1 MYYNRLLIPHTR
13 IFWTTTAM
21 IPRIASLIYGLLCTT
36 CVFAQ
41 THTATPVTDITVQPG
56 FKVELLRSA
65 QDGESSW
72 ISMAFDNKGNIILG
86 LDDVGVGHLDMIAD
100 GDEIPFKR
108 INNSLK
114 HCRGVLYA
122 HDSIYVSA
130 TNSQGFYR
138 LQDTTGDGTFD
149 KEELLLPL
157 EYKSRF
163 GHGMNQ
169 ITLGPDNQIY
179 LSCGNDVVMPAEVA
193 KTSTYNNA
201 KKDWLLPN
209 PHDTGQDNR
218 VGYILR
224 MAPNGKSFHVIAG
237 GLRNQVDI
245 AFNAD
250 DEMFTFDA
258 DMEWDVGQPWY
269 RPTRINHIVPGGE
282 YGWRWGTGKWP
293 TYYADSLPS
302 TLDLGLGSP
311 TGLTSGHTLDW
322 PKRFQQG
329 MYAADWQNGRILL
342 VDLIPVGASYRGE
355 YELFLEGAPL
365 NICDMEVGADGNLY
379 FITGGRGSQSGLY
392 RVTVDP
398 SIEPTSTG
406 PEIHRTSVLIG
417 KRERN
422 TRQIYDSYQEK
433 VDNTSDLEA
442 WPVLG
447 SDDRWLRFSA
457 MKALEQQ
464 PLRVWQDKVLDD
476 DNPLTCGTGL
486 IALCRSG
493 IPEHQPH
500 VFNALQRFDLTK
512 LPLEQQLIMLRAYQL
527 CFLRLGK
534 PSEKQTKLAIEALSP
549 LFPSKHESV
558 NHMAGELLVYLKMP
572 GIIESSIPL
581 LNEDS
586 TQYQQLRMARMLMHL
601 KEGWAENTKTAFLNW
616 LLRSRLM
623 IGGHQLRERLT
634 DIRTDFYKILTDG
647 DKSTHA
653 KLIEKI
659 DQPIDSGDLST
670 NRPLVQQW
678 KMEDLTKDLSAFS
691 HNRPDEDGVRA
702 LTAASCLK
710 CHKVGTRGGQIG
722 PDLTNVAKRFNASQ
736 ILESIIQPSKVVDPK
751 YSYSVYVLIDG
762 TSVSGRPVGVSSKTL
777 KLEVNPFTQETIE
790 VNRNDIDESYPGKTS
805 PMPSGLLDTLNKE
818 EIKDLISYLIRA
830 AKNN

>member
-1 MYYNRLLIPHTR
+1 MIHRIMLLIC
-13 IFWTTTAM
+13 
-21 IPRIASLIYGLLCTT
+21 SLLCTT
-36 CVFAQ
+36 SAIAQ
-41 THTATPVTDITVQPG
+41 PHTATPVSDITAQPG

-72 ISMAFDNKGNIILG
+72 ISMSFDTKGNIILG
-86 LDDVGVGHLDMIAD
+86 LDDVGVGHLDMTEE
-100 GDEIPFKR
+100 GDEIPFKKL
-108 INNSLK
+108 NNSLR

-138 LQDTTGDGTFD
+138 LQDTTGDGAFD

-169 ITLGPDNQIY
+169 ITLGPDKQIY
-179 LSCGNDVVMPAEVA
+179 LICGNDVVMPGEIT
-193 KTSTYNNA
+193 KTSTYKNA
-201 KKDWLLPN
+201 RKDWLLPN
-209 PHDTGQDNR
+209 PHDAGQDDR

-224 MAPNGKSFHVIAG
+224 MDPDGKLFHVIAG
-237 GLRNQVDI
+237 GLRNQVDL
-245 AFNAD
+245 AFNAE

-311 TGLTSGHTLDW
+311 TGMVSGHTLDW

-342 VDLIPVGASYRGE
+342 VDLIPVGATYRGE

-365 NICDMEVGADGNLY
+365 NICDMDVGADGNLY

-398 SIEPTSTG
+398 STEPTSTG
-406 PEIHRTSVLIG
+406 PKFNRKLVATGEQ
-417 KRERN
+417 ERN
-422 TRQIYDSYQEK
+422 QRKIYDSFQER
-433 VDNTSDLEA
+433 VGNTSDREV
-442 WPVLG
+442 WPALG

-457 MKALEQQ
+457 MKVLERQ
-464 PLRVWQDKVLDD
+464 PVQSWSEKVLDD
-476 DNPLTCGTGL
+476 DNPLRCGTGL

-493 IPEHQPH
+493 VAQHQPQ
-500 VFNALQRFDLTK
+500 VFDALQRFDLPK
-512 LPLEQQLIMLRAYQL
+512 LNLEQQLIMLRAYQL

-534 PSEKQTKLAIEALSP
+534 PTEKQTQLAIEAISP
-549 LFPSKHESV
+549 LFPGNNESV

-581 LNEDS
+581 LAEDS

-601 KEGWAENTKTAFLNW
+601 REGWTEDTKTAFLNW
-616 LLRSRLM
+616 LLQSRRM
-623 IGGHQLRERLT
+623 TGGRQLNERLT
-634 DIRTDFYKILTDG
+634 DIRTDFYELLTEG

-653 KLIEKI
+653 RLIEKI
-659 DQPIDSGDLST
+659 EQPIESGELTTS
-670 NRPLVQQW
+670 RPLVQQW
-678 KMEDLTKDLSAFS
+678 KMEDLTKDISAVS
-691 HNRPDEDGVRA
+691 SNRPDEDGLRA
-702 LTAASCLK
+702 LTAANCLK
-710 CHKVGTRGGQIG
+710 CHKVGNRGGQIG

-736 ILESIIQPSKVVDPK
+736 ILESIIEPSKEVDPK
-751 YSYSVYVLIDG
+751 YSYSVYLLIDG
-762 TSVSGRPVGVSSKTL
+762 TSVSGRPVGVTSKTL
-777 KLEVNPFTQETIE
+777 KLEINPFTQESIE
-790 VNRNDIDESYPGKTS
+790 INRDEIDESFPGKTS

-818 EIKDLISYLIRA
+818 EIKDLLAYLIRA
-830 AKNN
+830 AAQ

>member
-1 MYYNRLLIPHTR
+1 MIHRIMLLIC
-13 IFWTTTAM
+13 
-21 IPRIASLIYGLLCTT
+21 SLLCTT
-36 CVFAQ
+36 SAIAQ
-41 THTATPVTDITVQPG
+41 PHTATPVSDITAQPG

-72 ISMAFDNKGNIILG
+72 ISMSFDTKGNIILG
-86 LDDVGVGHLDMIAD
+86 LDDVGVGHLDMTEE
-100 GDEIPFKR
+100 GDEIPFKKL
-108 INNSLK
+108 NNSLR

-138 LQDTTGDGTFD
+138 LQDTTGDGAFD

-169 ITLGPDNQIY
+169 ITLGPDKQIY
-179 LSCGNDVVMPAEVA
+179 LICGNDVVMPGEIT
-193 KTSTYNNA
+193 KTSTYKNA
-201 KKDWLLPN
+201 RKDWLLPN
-209 PHDTGQDNR
+209 PHDAGQDDR

-224 MAPNGKSFHVIAG
+224 MDPDGKLFHVIAG
-237 GLRNQVDI
+237 GLRNQVDL
-245 AFNAD
+245 AFNAE

-311 TGLTSGHTLDW
+311 TGMVSGHTLDW

-342 VDLIPVGASYRGE
+342 VDLIPGGATYRGE

-365 NICDMEVGADGNLY
+365 NICDMDVGADGNLY

-398 SIEPTSTG
+398 STEPTSTG
-406 PEIHRTSVLIG
+406 PKFNRKLVATGEQ
-417 KRERN
+417 ERN
-422 TRQIYDSYQEK
+422 QRKIYDSFQER
-433 VDNTSDLEA
+433 VGNTSDREV
-442 WPVLG
+442 WPALG

-457 MKALEQQ
+457 MKVLERQ
-464 PLRVWQDKVLDD
+464 PVQSWSEKVLDD
-476 DNPLTCGTGL
+476 DNPLRCGTGL

-493 IPEHQPH
+493 VAQHQPQ
-500 VFNALQRFDLTK
+500 VFDALQRFDLPK
-512 LPLEQQLIMLRAYQL
+512 LNLEQQLIMLRAYQL

-534 PSEKQTKLAIEALSP
+534 PTEKQTQLAIEAISP
-549 LFPSKHESV
+549 LFPGNNESV

-581 LNEDS
+581 LAEDS

-601 KEGWAENTKTAFLNW
+601 REGWTLDTKTAFLNW
-616 LLRSRLM
+616 LLQSRRM
-623 IGGHQLRERLT
+623 TGGRQLNERLT
-634 DIRTDFYKILTDG
+634 DIRTDFYELLTEG

-653 KLIEKI
+653 RLIEKI
-659 DQPIDSGDLST
+659 EQPIESGELTTS
-670 NRPLVQQW
+670 RPLVQQW
-678 KMEDLTKDLSAFS
+678 KMEDLTKDISAVS
-691 HNRPDEDGVRA
+691 SNRPDEDGLRA
-702 LTAASCLK
+702 LTAANCLK
-710 CHKVGTRGGQIG
+710 CHKVGNRGGQIG

-736 ILESIIQPSKVVDPK
+736 ILESIIEPSKEVDPK
-751 YSYSVYVLIDG
+751 YSYSVYLLIDG
-762 TSVSGRPVGVSSKTL
+762 TSVSGRPVGVTSKTL
-777 KLEVNPFTQETIE
+777 KLEINPFTQESIE
-790 VNRNDIDESYPGKTS
+790 INRDEIDESFPGKTS

-818 EIKDLISYLIRA
+818 EIKDLLAYLIRA
-830 AKNN
+830 AAQ

>member
-1 MYYNRLLIPHTR
+1 MIHRIMLLIC
-13 IFWTTTAM
+13 
-21 IPRIASLIYGLLCTT
+21 SLLCTT
-36 CVFAQ
+36 SAIAQ
-41 THTATPVTDITVQPG
+41 PHTATPVSDITAQPG

-72 ISMAFDNKGNIILG
+72 ISMSFDTKGNIILG
-86 LDDVGVGHLDMIAD
+86 LDDVGVGHLDMTEE
-100 GDEIPFKR
+100 GDEIPFKKL
-108 INNSLK
+108 NNSLR

-138 LQDTTGDGTFD
+138 LQDTTGDGAFD

-169 ITLGPDNQIY
+169 ITLGPDKQIY
-179 LSCGNDVVMPAEVA
+179 LICGNDVVMPGEIT
-193 KTSTYNNA
+193 KTSTYKNA
-201 KKDWLLPN
+201 RKDWLLPN
-209 PHDTGQDNR
+209 PHDAGQDDR

-224 MAPNGKSFHVIAG
+224 MDPDGKLFHVIAG
-237 GLRNQVDI
+237 GLRNQVDL
-245 AFNAD
+245 AFNAE

-311 TGLTSGHTLDW
+311 TGMVSGHTLDW

-342 VDLIPVGASYRGE
+342 VDLIPVGATYRGE

-365 NICDMEVGADGNLY
+365 NICDMDVGADGNLY

-398 SIEPTSTG
+398 STEPTSTG
-406 PEIHRTSVLIG
+406 PKFNRKLVATGEQ
-417 KRERN
+417 ERN
-422 TRQIYDSYQEK
+422 QRKIYDSFQER
-433 VDNTSDLEA
+433 VGNTSDREV
-442 WPVLG
+442 WPALG

-457 MKALEQQ
+457 MKVLERQ
-464 PLRVWQDKVLDD
+464 PVQSWSEKVLDD
-476 DNPLTCGTGL
+476 DNPLRCGTGL

-493 IPEHQPH
+493 VAQHQPQ
-500 VFNALQRFDLTK
+500 VFDALQRFDLPK
-512 LPLEQQLIMLRAYQL
+512 LNLEQQLIMLRAYQL

-534 PSEKQTKLAIEALSP
+534 PTEKQTQLAIEAISP
-549 LFPSKHESV
+549 LFPGNNESV

-581 LNEDS
+581 LAEDS

-601 KEGWAENTKTAFLNW
+601 REGWTEDTKTAFLNW
-616 LLRSRLM
+616 LLQSRRM
-623 IGGHQLRERLT
+623 TGGRQLNERLT
-634 DIRTDFYKILTDG
+634 DIRTDFYELLTEG

-653 KLIEKI
+653 SLIEKI
-659 DQPIDSGDLST
+659 EQPIESGELTTS
-670 NRPLVQQW
+670 RPLVQQW
-678 KMEDLTKDLSAFS
+678 KLKDLTKDISAVS
-691 HNRPDEDGVRA
+691 SNRPDEDGLRA
-702 LTAASCLK
+702 LTAANCLK
-710 CHKVGTRGGQIG
+710 CHKVGNRGGQIG

-736 ILESIIQPSKVVDPK
+736 ILESIIEPSKEVDPK
-751 YSYSVYVLIDG
+751 YSYSVYLLIDG
-762 TSVSGRPVGVSSKTL
+762 TSVSGRPVGVTSKTL
-777 KLEVNPFTQETIE
+777 KLEINPFTQESIE
-790 VNRNDIDESYPGKTS
+790 INRDEIDESFPGKTS

-818 EIKDLISYLIRA
+818 EIKDLLAYLIRA
-830 AKNN
+830 AAQ

>member
-1 MYYNRLLIPHTR
+1 MIHRIMLLIC
-13 IFWTTTAM
+13 
-21 IPRIASLIYGLLCTT
+21 SLLCTT
-36 CVFAQ
+36 SAIAQ
-41 THTATPVTDITVQPG
+41 PHTATPVSDITAQPG

-72 ISMAFDNKGNIILG
+72 ISMSFDTKGNIILG
-86 LDDVGVGHLDMIAD
+86 LDDVGVGHLDMTEE
-100 GDEIPFKR
+100 GDEIPFTR
-108 INNSLK
+108 LNNSLK

-138 LQDTTGDGTFD
+138 LQDTTGDGAFD

-169 ITLGPDNQIY
+169 ITLGPDKQIY
-179 LSCGNDVVMPAEVA
+179 LICGNDVVMPGEIT
-193 KTSTYNNA
+193 KTSTYKNA
-201 KKDWLLPN
+201 RKDWLLPN
-209 PHDTGQDNR
+209 PHDAGQDDR

-224 MAPNGKSFHVIAG
+224 MDPDGKLFHVIAG
-237 GLRNQVDI
+237 GLRNQVDL
-245 AFNAD
+245 AFNAE

-311 TGLTSGHTLDW
+311 TGMVSGHTLDW

-342 VDLIPVGASYRGE
+342 VDLIPVGATYRGE

-365 NICDMEVGADGNLY
+365 NICDMDVGADGNLY

-398 SIEPTSTG
+398 STEPTSTG
-406 PEIHRTSVLIG
+406 PKFNRKLVATGEQ
-417 KRERN
+417 ERN
-422 TRQIYDSYQEK
+422 QRKIYDSFQER
-433 VDNTSDLEA
+433 VGNTSDREV
-442 WPVLG
+442 WPALG

-457 MKALEQQ
+457 MKVLERQ
-464 PLRVWQDKVLDD
+464 PVQSWSEKVLDD
-476 DNPLTCGTGL
+476 DNPLRCGTGL

-493 IPEHQPH
+493 VAQHQPQ
-500 VFNALQRFDLTK
+500 VFDALQRFDLPK
-512 LPLEQQLIMLRAYQL
+512 LNLEQQLIMLRAYQL

-534 PSEKQTKLAIEALSP
+534 PTEKQTQLAIEAISP
-549 LFPSKHESV
+549 LFPGNNESV

-581 LNEDS
+581 LAEDS

-601 KEGWAENTKTAFLNW
+601 REGWTEDTKTAFLNW
-616 LLRSRLM
+616 LLQSRRM
-623 IGGHQLRERLT
+623 TGGRQLNERLT
-634 DIRTDFYKILTDG
+634 DIRTDFYELLTEG

-653 KLIEKI
+653 RLIEKI
-659 DQPIDSGDLST
+659 EQPIESGELTTS
-670 NRPLVQQW
+670 RPLVQQW
-678 KMEDLTKDLSAFS
+678 KMEDLTKDISAVS
-691 HNRPDEDGVRA
+691 SNRPDEDGLRA
-702 LTAASCLK
+702 LTAANCLK
-710 CHKVGTRGGQIG
+710 CHKVGNRGGQIG

-736 ILESIIQPSKVVDPK
+736 ILESIIEPSKEVDPK
-751 YSYSVYVLIDG
+751 YSYSVYLLIDG
-762 TSVSGRPVGVSSKTL
+762 TSVSGRPVGVTSKTL
-777 KLEVNPFTQETIE
+777 KLEINPFTQESIE
-790 VNRNDIDESYPGKTS
+790 INRDEIDESFPGKTS

-818 EIKDLISYLIRA
+818 EIKDLLAYLIRA
-830 AKNN
+830 AAQ

>member
-1 MYYNRLLIPHTR
+1 MIHRIMLL
-13 IFWTTTAM
+13 
-21 IPRIASLIYGLLCTT
+21 SCSLLCTT
-36 CVFAQ
+36 SAIAQ
-41 THTATPVTDITVQPG
+41 PHTATPVSDITAQPG

-72 ISMAFDNKGNIILG
+72 ISMSFDTKGNIILG
-86 LDDVGVGHLDMIAD
+86 LDDVGVGHLDMTEE
-100 GDEIPFKR
+100 GDEIPFKKL
-108 INNSLK
+108 NNSLR

-138 LQDTTGDGTFD
+138 LQDTTGDGAFD

-169 ITLGPDNQIY
+169 ITLGPDKQIY
-179 LSCGNDVVMPAEVA
+179 LICGNDVVMPGEIT
-193 KTSTYNNA
+193 KTSTYKNA
-201 KKDWLLPN
+201 RKDWLLPN
-209 PHDTGQDNR
+209 PHDAGQDDR

-224 MAPNGKSFHVIAG
+224 MDPDGKLFHVIAG
-237 GLRNQVDI
+237 GLRNQVDL
-245 AFNAD
+245 AFNAE

-311 TGLTSGHTLDW
+311 TGMVSGHTLDW

-342 VDLIPVGASYRGE
+342 VDLIPVGATYRGE

-365 NICDMEVGADGNLY
+365 NICDMDVGTDGNLY

-398 SIEPTSTG
+398 STEPTSTG
-406 PEIHRTSVLIG
+406 PKFNRKLVATGEQ
-417 KRERN
+417 ERN
-422 TRQIYDSYQEK
+422 QRKIYDSFQER
-433 VDNTSDLEA
+433 VGNTSDREV
-442 WPVLG
+442 WPALG

-457 MKALEQQ
+457 MKVLERQ
-464 PLRVWQDKVLDD
+464 PVQSWSEKVLDD
-476 DNPLTCGTGL
+476 DNPLRCGTGL

-493 IPEHQPH
+493 VAQHQPQ
-500 VFNALQRFDLTK
+500 VFDALQRFDLPK
-512 LPLEQQLIMLRAYQL
+512 LNLEQQLIMLRAYQL

-534 PSEKQTKLAIEALSP
+534 PTEKQTQLAIEAISP
-549 LFPSKHESV
+549 LFPGNNESV

-581 LNEDS
+581 LAEDS

-601 KEGWAENTKTAFLNW
+601 REGWTEDTKTAFLNW
-616 LLRSRLM
+616 LLQSRRM
-623 IGGHQLRERLT
+623 TGGRQLNERLT
-634 DIRTDFYKILTDG
+634 DIRTDFYELLTEG

-653 KLIEKI
+653 RLIEKI
-659 DQPIDSGDLST
+659 EQPIESGELTTS
-670 NRPLVQQW
+670 RPLVQQW
-678 KMEDLTKDLSAFS
+678 KMEDLTKDISAVS
-691 HNRPDEDGVRA
+691 SNRPDEDGLRA
-702 LTAASCLK
+702 LTAANCLK
-710 CHKVGTRGGQIG
+710 CHKVGNRGGQIG

-736 ILESIIQPSKVVDPK
+736 ILESIIEPSKEVDPK
-751 YSYSVYVLIDG
+751 YSYSVYLLIDG
-762 TSVSGRPVGVSSKTL
+762 TSVSGRPVGVTSKTL
-777 KLEVNPFTQETIE
+777 KLEINPFTQESIE
-790 VNRNDIDESYPGKTS
+790 INRDEIDESFPGKTS

-818 EIKDLISYLIRA
+818 EIKDLLAYLIRA
-830 AKNN
+830 AAQ

>member
-1 MYYNRLLIPHTR
+1 MIHRIMLLI
-13 IFWTTTAM
+13 F
-21 IPRIASLIYGLLCTT
+21 SLLCTT
-36 CVFAQ
+36 SAIAQ
-41 THTATPVTDITVQPG
+41 PHTATPVSDITAQPG

-72 ISMAFDNKGNIILG
+72 ISMSFDTKGNIILG
-86 LDDVGVGHLDMIAD
+86 LDDVGVGHLDMTEE
-100 GDEIPFKR
+100 GDEIPFKKL
-108 INNSLK
+108 NNSLR

-138 LQDTTGDGTFD
+138 LQDTTGDGAFD

-169 ITLGPDNQIY
+169 ITLGPDKQIY
-179 LSCGNDVVMPAEVA
+179 LICGNDVVMPGEIT
-193 KTSTYNNA
+193 KTSTYKNA
-201 KKDWLLPN
+201 RKDWLLPN
-209 PHDTGQDNR
+209 PHDAGQDDR

-224 MAPNGKSFHVIAG
+224 MDPDGKLFHVIAG
-237 GLRNQVDI
+237 GLRNQVDL
-245 AFNAD
+245 AFNAE

-293 TYYADSLPS
+293 TYYPDSLPS

-311 TGLTSGHTLDW
+311 TGMVSGHTLDW

-342 VDLIPVGASYRGE
+342 VDLIPVGATYRGE

-365 NICDMEVGADGNLY
+365 NICDMDVGADGNLY

-398 SIEPTSTG
+398 STEPTSTG
-406 PEIHRTSVLIG
+406 PKFNRKLVATGEQ
-417 KRERN
+417 ERN
-422 TRQIYDSYQEK
+422 QRKIYDSFQER
-433 VDNTSDLEA
+433 VGNTSDREV
-442 WPVLG
+442 WPALG

-457 MKALEQQ
+457 MKVLERQ
-464 PLRVWQDKVLDD
+464 PVQSWSEKVLDD
-476 DNPLTCGTGL
+476 DNPLRCGTGL

-493 IPEHQPH
+493 VAQHQPQ
-500 VFNALQRFDLTK
+500 VFDALQRFDLPK
-512 LPLEQQLIMLRAYQL
+512 LNLEQQLIMLRAYQL

-534 PSEKQTKLAIEALSP
+534 PTEKQTQLAIEAISP
-549 LFPSKHESV
+549 LFPGNNESV

-581 LNEDS
+581 LAEDS

-601 KEGWAENTKTAFLNW
+601 REGWTEDTKTAFLNW
-616 LLRSRLM
+616 LLQSRRM
-623 IGGHQLRERLT
+623 TGGRQLNERLT
-634 DIRTDFYKILTDG
+634 DIRTDFYELLTEG

-653 KLIEKI
+653 SLIEKI
-659 DQPIDSGDLST
+659 EQPIESGELTTS
-670 NRPLVQQW
+670 RPLVQQW
-678 KMEDLTKDLSAFS
+678 KLKDLTKDISAVS
-691 HNRPDEDGVRA
+691 SNRPDEDGLRA
-702 LTAASCLK
+702 LTAANCLK
-710 CHKVGTRGGQIG
+710 CHKVGNRGGQIG

-736 ILESIIQPSKVVDPK
+736 ILESIIEPSKEVDPK
-751 YSYSVYVLIDG
+751 YSYSVYLLIDG
-762 TSVSGRPVGVSSKTL
+762 TSVSGRPVGVTSKTL
-777 KLEVNPFTQETIE
+777 KLEINPFTQESIE
-790 VNRNDIDESYPGKTS
+790 INRDEIDESFPGKTS

-818 EIKDLISYLIRA
+818 EIKDLLAYLIRA
-830 AKNN
+830 AAQ

>member
-1 MYYNRLLIPHTR
+1 MIHRIMLLI
-13 IFWTTTAM
+13 F
-21 IPRIASLIYGLLCTT
+21 SLLCTT
-36 CVFAQ
+36 SAIAQ
-41 THTATPVTDITVQPG
+41 PHTATPVSDITAQPG

-72 ISMAFDNKGNIILG
+72 ISMSFDTKGNIILG
-86 LDDVGVGHLDMIAD
+86 LDDVGVGHLDMTEE
-100 GDEIPFKR
+100 GDEIPFKKL
-108 INNSLK
+108 NNSLR

-138 LQDTTGDGTFD
+138 LQDTTGDGAFD

-169 ITLGPDNQIY
+169 ITLGPDKQIY
-179 LSCGNDVVMPAEVA
+179 LICGNDVVMPGEIT
-193 KTSTYNNA
+193 KTSTYKNA
-201 KKDWLLPN
+201 RKDWLLPN
-209 PHDTGQDNR
+209 PHDAGQDDR

-224 MAPNGKSFHVIAG
+224 MDPDGKLFHVIAG
-237 GLRNQVDI
+237 GLRNQVDL
-245 AFNAD
+245 AFNAE

-293 TYYADSLPS
+293 TYYPDSLPS

-311 TGLTSGHTLDW
+311 TGMVSGHTLDW

-342 VDLIPVGASYRGE
+342 VDLIPVGATYRGE

-365 NICDMEVGADGNLY
+365 NICDMDVGADGNLY

-398 SIEPTSTG
+398 STEPTSTG
-406 PEIHRTSVLIG
+406 PKFNRKLVATGEQ
-417 KRERN
+417 ERN
-422 TRQIYDSYQEK
+422 QRKIYDSFQER
-433 VDNTSDLEA
+433 VGNTSDREV
-442 WPVLG
+442 WPALG

-457 MKALEQQ
+457 MKVLERQ
-464 PLRVWQDKVLDD
+464 PVQSWSEKVLDD
-476 DNPLTCGTGL
+476 DNPLRCGTGL

-493 IPEHQPH
+493 VAQHQPQ
-500 VFNALQRFDLTK
+500 VFDALQRFDLPK
-512 LPLEQQLIMLRAYQL
+512 LNLEQQLIMLRAYQL

-534 PSEKQTKLAIEALSP
+534 PTEKQTQLAIEAISP
-549 LFPSKHESV
+549 LFPGNNESV

-581 LNEDS
+581 LAEDS

-601 KEGWAENTKTAFLNW
+601 REGWTLDTKTAFLNW
-616 LLRSRLM
+616 LLQSRRM
-623 IGGHQLRERLT
+623 TGGRQLNERLT
-634 DIRTDFYKILTDG
+634 DIRTDFYELLTEG

-653 KLIEKI
+653 SLIEKI
-659 DQPIDSGDLST
+659 EQPIESGELTTS
-670 NRPLVQQW
+670 RPLVQQW
-678 KMEDLTKDLSAFS
+678 KLKDLTKDISAVS
-691 HNRPDEDGVRA
+691 SNRPDEDGLRA
-702 LTAASCLK
+702 LTAANCLK
-710 CHKVGTRGGQIG
+710 CHKVGNRGGQIG

-736 ILESIIQPSKVVDPK
+736 ILESIIEPSKEVDPK
-751 YSYSVYVLIDG
+751 YSYSVYLLIDG
-762 TSVSGRPVGVSSKTL
+762 TSVSGRPVGVTSKTL
-777 KLEVNPFTQETIE
+777 KLEINPFTQESIE
-790 VNRNDIDESYPGKTS
+790 INRDEIDESFPGKTS

-818 EIKDLISYLIRA
+818 EIKDLLAYLIRA
-830 AKNN
+830 AAQ

>member
-1 MYYNRLLIPHTR
+1 MIHRIMLLIC
-13 IFWTTTAM
+13 
-21 IPRIASLIYGLLCTT
+21 SLLCTT
-36 CVFAQ
+36 SAIAQ
-41 THTATPVTDITVQPG
+41 PHTATPVSDITAQPG

-72 ISMAFDNKGNIILG
+72 ISMSFDTKGNIILG
-86 LDDVGVGHLDMIAD
+86 LDDVGVGHLDMTEE
-100 GDEIPFKR
+100 GDEIPFKKL
-108 INNSLK
+108 NNSLR

-138 LQDTTGDGTFD
+138 LQDTTGDGAFD

-169 ITLGPDNQIY
+169 ITLGPDKQIY
-179 LSCGNDVVMPAEVA
+179 LICGNDVVMPGEIT
-193 KTSTYNNA
+193 KTSTYKNA
-201 KKDWLLPN
+201 RKDWLLPN
-209 PHDTGQDNR
+209 PHDAGQDDR

-224 MAPNGKSFHVIAG
+224 MDPDGKLFHVIAG
-237 GLRNQVDI
+237 GLRNQVDL
-245 AFNAD
+245 AFNAE

-311 TGLTSGHTLDW
+311 TGMVSGHTLDW

-342 VDLIPVGASYRGE
+342 VDLIPVGATYRGE

-365 NICDMEVGADGNLY
+365 NICDMDVGTDGNLY

-398 SIEPTSTG
+398 STEPTSTG
-406 PEIHRTSVLIG
+406 PKFNRKLVATGEQ
-417 KRERN
+417 ERN
-422 TRQIYDSYQEK
+422 QRKIYDSFQER
-433 VDNTSDLEA
+433 VGNTSDREV
-442 WPVLG
+442 WPALG

-457 MKALEQQ
+457 MKVLERQ
-464 PLRVWQDKVLDD
+464 PVQSWSEKVLDD
-476 DNPLTCGTGL
+476 DNPLRCGTGL

-493 IPEHQPH
+493 VAQHQPQ
-500 VFNALQRFDLTK
+500 VFDALQRFDLPK
-512 LPLEQQLIMLRAYQL
+512 LNLEQQLIMLRAYQL

-534 PSEKQTKLAIEALSP
+534 PTEKQTQLAIEAIRP
-549 LFPSKHESV
+549 LFPGNNESV

-581 LNEDS
+581 LAEDS

-601 KEGWAENTKTAFLNW
+601 REGWTEDTKTAFLNW
-616 LLRSRLM
+616 LLQSRRM
-623 IGGHQLRERLT
+623 TGGRQLNERLT
-634 DIRTDFYKILTDG
+634 DIRTDFYELLTEG

-653 KLIEKI
+653 SLIEKI
-659 DQPIDSGDLST
+659 EQPIESGELTTS
-670 NRPLVQQW
+670 RPLVQQW
-678 KMEDLTKDLSAFS
+678 KLKDLTKDISAVS
-691 HNRPDEDGVRA
+691 SNRPDEDGLRA
-702 LTAASCLK
+702 LTAANCLK
-710 CHKVGTRGGQIG
+710 CHKVGNRGGQIG

-736 ILESIIQPSKVVDPK
+736 ILESIIEPSKEVDPK
-751 YSYSVYVLIDG
+751 YSYSVYLLIDG
-762 TSVSGRPVGVSSKTL
+762 TSVSGRPVGVTSKTL
-777 KLEVNPFTQETIE
+777 KLEINPFTQESIE
-790 VNRNDIDESYPGKTS
+790 INRDEIDESFPGKTS

-818 EIKDLISYLIRA
+818 EIKDLLAYLIRA
-830 AKNN
+830 AAQ

>member
-1 MYYNRLLIPHTR
+1 MIHRIMLLIC
-13 IFWTTTAM
+13 
-21 IPRIASLIYGLLCTT
+21 SLLCTT
-36 CVFAQ
+36 SAIAQ
-41 THTATPVTDITVQPG
+41 PHTATPVSDITAQPG

-72 ISMAFDNKGNIILG
+72 ISMSFDTKGNIILG
-86 LDDVGVGHLDMIAD
+86 LDDVGVGHLDMTEE
-100 GDEIPFKR
+100 GDEIPFKKL
-108 INNSLK
+108 NNSLR

-138 LQDTTGDGTFD
+138 LQDTTGDGAFD

-179 LSCGNDVVMPAEVA
+179 LICGNDVVMPGEIT
-193 KTSTYNNA
+193 KTSTYKNA
-201 KKDWLLPN
+201 RKDWLLPN
-209 PHDTGQDNR
+209 PHDAGQDDR

-224 MAPNGKSFHVIAG
+224 MDPDGKLFHVIAG
-237 GLRNQVDI
+237 GLRNQVDL
-245 AFNAD
+245 AFNAE

-311 TGLTSGHTLDW
+311 TGMVSGHTLDW

-342 VDLIPVGASYRGE
+342 VDLIPVGATYRGE

-365 NICDMEVGADGNLY
+365 NICDMDVGADGNLY

-398 SIEPTSTG
+398 STEPTSTG
-406 PEIHRTSVLIG
+406 PKFNRKLVATGEQ
-417 KRERN
+417 ERN
-422 TRQIYDSYQEK
+422 QRKIYDSFQER
-433 VDNTSDLEA
+433 VGNTSDREV
-442 WPVLG
+442 WPALG

-457 MKALEQQ
+457 MKVLERQ
-464 PLRVWQDKVLDD
+464 PVQSWSEKVLDD
-476 DNPLTCGTGL
+476 DNPLRCGTGL

-493 IPEHQPH
+493 VAQHQPQ
-500 VFNALQRFDLTK
+500 VFDALQRFDLPK
-512 LPLEQQLIMLRAYQL
+512 LNLEQQLIMLRAYQL

-534 PSEKQTKLAIEALSP
+534 PTEKQTQLAIEAISP
-549 LFPSKHESV
+549 LFPGNNESV

-581 LNEDS
+581 LAEDS

-601 KEGWAENTKTAFLNW
+601 REGWTEDTKTAFLNW
-616 LLRSRLM
+616 LLQSRRM
-623 IGGHQLRERLT
+623 TGGRQLNERLT
-634 DIRTDFYKILTDG
+634 DIRTDFYELLTEG

-653 KLIEKI
+653 RLIGKI
-659 DQPIDSGDLST
+659 EQPIESGELTTS
-670 NRPLVQQW
+670 RPLVQQW
-678 KMEDLTKDLSAFS
+678 KMEDLTKDISAVS
-691 HNRPDEDGVRA
+691 SNRPDEDGLRA
-702 LTAASCLK
+702 LTAANCLK
-710 CHKVGTRGGQIG
+710 CHKVGNRGGQIG

-736 ILESIIQPSKVVDPK
+736 ILESIIEPSKEVDPK
-751 YSYSVYVLIDG
+751 YSYSVYLLIDG
-762 TSVSGRPVGVSSKTL
+762 TSVSGRPVGVTSKTL
-777 KLEVNPFTQETIE
+777 KLEINPFTQESIE
-790 VNRNDIDESYPGKTS
+790 INRDEIDESFPGKTS

-818 EIKDLISYLIRA
+818 EIKDLLAYLIRA
-830 AKNN
+830 AAQ

>member
-1 MYYNRLLIPHTR
+1 MTHR
-13 IFWTTTAM
+13 IS
-21 IPRIASLIYGLLCTT
+21 SLIYGLLCTT
-36 CVFAQ
+36 FTFAQ
-41 THTATPVTDITVQPG
+41 THYATPVTDITVQPG
-56 FKVELLRSA
+56 FRVELLRSA
-65 QDGESSW
+65 QVDESSW
-72 ISMAFDNKGNIILG
+72 ISMSFDNKGNIILG
-86 LDDVGVGHLDMIAD
+86 LDDVGVGHLDIIAD

-108 INNSLK
+108 LNNSLK

-138 LQDTTGDGTFD
+138 LQDTTGDGNFD

-157 EYKSRF
+157 EYRSRF

-169 ITLGPDNQIY
+169 ITLGTDDQIY
-179 LSCGNDVVMPAEVA
+179 LACGNDVVMPRKIA

-209 PHDTGQDNR
+209 PHDAGHDDR

-224 MAPNGKSFHVIAG
+224 MDPEGDAFHVIAG

-293 TYYADSLPS
+293 TYYADSLQS

-311 TGLTSGHTLDW
+311 TGLVSGHTLDW

-342 VDLIPVGASYRGE
+342 IDLIPVGASYRGE

-365 NICDMEVGADGNLY
+365 NICDMEVGMDGNLY

-392 RVTVDP
+392 RVTADP
-398 SIEPTSTG
+398 AIKTISTG
-406 PEIHRTSVLIG
+406 PEINRASVGIG

-422 TRQIYDSYQEK
+422 TRQIYDRYQEG
-433 VDNTSDLEA
+433 VSNTSALEA

-447 SDDRWLRFSA
+447 HEDRWLRFSA
-457 MKALEQQ
+457 MKALERQ
-464 PLRVWQDKVLDD
+464 PFQLWQDKVLED
-476 DNPLTCGTGL
+476 DNPLRCGTGL

-493 IPEHQPH
+493 HPEHQPH
-500 VFNALQRFDLTK
+500 VFNALQRFELTQ

-534 PSEKQTKLAIEALSP
+534 PAEKQTKLAIEAISP
-549 LFPSKHESV
+549 LFPSKNESL
-558 NHMAGELLVYLKMP
+558 NHMAGELLVYLEMP
-572 GIIESSIPL
+572 DIIEYSLPL
-581 LNEDS
+581 LDEDS
-586 TQYQQLRMARMLMHL
+586 TQYQQLRIARMLMHL
-601 KEGWAENTKTAFLNW
+601 KKGWTEDAKTAFLNW
-616 LLRSRLM
+616 LLRSRRM
-623 IGGHQLRERLT
+623 IGGHQLLERLT
-634 DIRTDFYKILTDG
+634 NIRTDFYQMLTD
-647 DKSTHA
+647 DEKSAHA

-659 DQPIDSGDLST
+659 EQSIESEDLSG
-670 NRPLVQQW
+670 NRPLVKQW
-678 KMEDLTKDLSAFS
+678 KMEDLIKDISAFS
-691 HNRPDEDGVRA
+691 KNRRDEDGIRA

-722 PDLTNVAKRFNASQ
+722 PDLTNVSKRFNASQ
-736 ILESIIQPSKVVDPK
+736 ILESIIEPSKVVDPK
-751 YSYSVYVLIDG
+751 YSYSVYILIDG
-762 TSVSGRPVGVSSKTL
+762 TSVSGRPVGVTSKTL

-790 VNRNDIDESYPGKTS
+790 INRDDIDESYPGKTS

-818 EIKDLISYLIRA
+818 EIKDLMAYLIQA
-830 AKNN
+830 DKDN

>member
-1 MYYNRLLIPHTR
+1 MIHRIMLL
-13 IFWTTTAM
+13 
-21 IPRIASLIYGLLCTT
+21 SCSLLCTT
-36 CVFAQ
+36 SAIAQ
-41 THTATPVTDITVQPG
+41 PHTATSVSDITTQPG

-72 ISMAFDNKGNIILG
+72 ISMSFDTKGNIILG
-86 LDDVGVGHLDMIAD
+86 LDDVGVGHLDMTEE
-100 GDEIPFKR
+100 GDEIPFKKL
-108 INNSLK
+108 NNSLR

-138 LQDTTGDGTFD
+138 LQDTTGDGAFD

-169 ITLGPDNQIY
+169 ITLGPDKQIY
-179 LSCGNDVVMPAEVA
+179 LICGNDVVMPGEIT
-193 KTSTYNNA
+193 KTSTYKNA
-201 KKDWLLPN
+201 RKDWLLPN
-209 PHDTGQDNR
+209 PHDAGQDDR

-224 MAPNGKSFHVIAG
+224 MDPDGKLFHVIAG
-237 GLRNQVDI
+237 GLRNQVDL
-245 AFNAD
+245 AFNAE

-311 TGLTSGHTLDW
+311 TGMVSGHTLDW

-342 VDLIPVGASYRGE
+342 VDLIPVGATYRGE

-365 NICDMEVGADGNLY
+365 NICDMDVGADGNLY

-398 SIEPTSTG
+398 STEPTSTG
-406 PEIHRTSVLIG
+406 PKFNRKLVATGEQ
-417 KRERN
+417 ERN
-422 TRQIYDSYQEK
+422 QRKIYDSFQER
-433 VDNTSDLEA
+433 VGNTSDREV
-442 WPVLG
+442 WPALG

-457 MKALEQQ
+457 MKVLERQ
-464 PLRVWQDKVLDD
+464 PVQSWSEKVLDD
-476 DNPLTCGTGL
+476 DNPLRCGTGL

-493 IPEHQPH
+493 VAQHQPQ
-500 VFNALQRFDLTK
+500 VFDALQRFDLPK
-512 LPLEQQLIMLRAYQL
+512 LNLEQQLIMLRAYQL

-534 PSEKQTKLAIEALSP
+534 PTEKQTQLAIEAIRP
-549 LFPSKHESV
+549 LFPGNNESV

-581 LNEDS
+581 LAEDS

-601 KEGWAENTKTAFLNW
+601 REGWTEDTKTAFLNW
-616 LLRSRLM
+616 LLQSRRM
-623 IGGHQLRERLT
+623 TGGRQLNERLT
-634 DIRTDFYKILTDG
+634 DIRTDFYELLTEG

-653 KLIEKI
+653 RLIEKI
-659 DQPIDSGDLST
+659 EQPIESGELTTS
-670 NRPLVQQW
+670 RPLVQQW
-678 KMEDLTKDLSAFS
+678 KMEDLTKDISAVS
-691 HNRPDEDGVRA
+691 SNRPDEDGLRA
-702 LTAASCLK
+702 LTAANCLK
-710 CHKVGTRGGQIG
+710 CHKVGNRGGQIG

-736 ILESIIQPSKVVDPK
+736 ILESIIEPSKEVDPK
-751 YSYSVYVLIDG
+751 YSYSVYLLIDG
-762 TSVSGRPVGVSSKTL
+762 TSVSGRPVGVTSKTL
-777 KLEVNPFTQETIE
+777 KLEINPFTQESIE
-790 VNRNDIDESYPGKTS
+790 INRDEIDESFPGKTS

-818 EIKDLISYLIRA
+818 EIKDLLAYLIRA
-830 AKNN
+830 AAQ

>member
-1 MYYNRLLIPHTR
+1 MIHRIMLLI
-13 IFWTTTAM
+13 F
-21 IPRIASLIYGLLCTT
+21 SLLCTT
-36 CVFAQ
+36 SAIAQ
-41 THTATPVTDITVQPG
+41 PHTATPVSDITAQPG

-72 ISMAFDNKGNIILG
+72 ISMSFDTKGNIILG
-86 LDDVGVGHLDMIAD
+86 LDDVGVGHLDMTEE
-100 GDEIPFKR
+100 GDEIPFKKL
-108 INNSLK
+108 NNSLR

-138 LQDTTGDGTFD
+138 LQDTTGDGAFD

-169 ITLGPDNQIY
+169 ITLGPDKQIY
-179 LSCGNDVVMPAEVA
+179 LICGNDVVMPGEIT
-193 KTSTYNNA
+193 KTSTYKNA
-201 KKDWLLPN
+201 RKDWLLPN
-209 PHDTGQDNR
+209 PHDAGQDDR

-224 MAPNGKSFHVIAG
+224 MDPDGKLFHVIAG
-237 GLRNQVDI
+237 GLRNQVDL
-245 AFNAD
+245 AFNAE

-293 TYYADSLPS
+293 TYYPDSLPS

-311 TGLTSGHTLDW
+311 TGMVSGHTLDW

-342 VDLIPVGASYRGE
+342 VDLIPVGATYRGE

-365 NICDMEVGADGNLY
+365 NICDMDVGADGNLY

-398 SIEPTSTG
+398 STEPTSTG
-406 PEIHRTSVLIG
+406 PKFNRKLVATGEQ
-417 KRERN
+417 ERN
-422 TRQIYDSYQEK
+422 QRKIYDSFQER
-433 VDNTSDLEA
+433 VGNTSDREV
-442 WPVLG
+442 WPALG

-457 MKALEQQ
+457 MKVLERQ
-464 PLRVWQDKVLDD
+464 PVQSWSEKVLDD
-476 DNPLTCGTGL
+476 DNPLRCGTGL

-493 IPEHQPH
+493 VAQHQPQ
-500 VFNALQRFDLTK
+500 VFDALQRFDLPK
-512 LPLEQQLIMLRAYQL
+512 LNLEQQLIMLRAYQL

-534 PSEKQTKLAIEALSP
+534 PTEKQTQLAIEAISP
-549 LFPSKHESV
+549 LFPGNNESV

-581 LNEDS
+581 LAEDS

-601 KEGWAENTKTAFLNW
+601 REGWTLDTKTAFLNW
-616 LLRSRLM
+616 LLQSRRM
-623 IGGHQLRERLT
+623 TGGRQLNERLT
-634 DIRTDFYKILTDG
+634 DIRTDFYELLTEG

-653 KLIEKI
+653 SLIEKI
-659 DQPIDSGDLST
+659 EQPIESGELTTS
-670 NRPLVQQW
+670 RPLVQQW
-678 KMEDLTKDLSAFS
+678 KMEDLTKDISAVS
-691 HNRPDEDGVRA
+691 SNRPDEDGLRA
-702 LTAASCLK
+702 LTAANCLK
-710 CHKVGTRGGQIG
+710 CHKVGNRGGQIG

-736 ILESIIQPSKVVDPK
+736 ILESIIEPSKEVDPK
-751 YSYSVYVLIDG
+751 YSYSVYLLIDG
-762 TSVSGRPVGVSSKTL
+762 TSVSGRPVGVTSKTL
-777 KLEVNPFTQETIE
+777 KLEINPFTQESIE
-790 VNRNDIDESYPGKTS
+790 INRDEIDESFPGKTS

-818 EIKDLISYLIRA
+818 EIKDLLAYLIRA
-830 AKNN
+830 AAQ

>member
-1 MYYNRLLIPHTR
+1 MIHRIMLL
-13 IFWTTTAM
+13 
-21 IPRIASLIYGLLCTT
+21 SCSLLCTT
-36 CVFAQ
+36 SAIAQ
-41 THTATPVTDITVQPG
+41 PHTATPVSDITAQPG

-72 ISMAFDNKGNIILG
+72 ISMSFDTKGNIILG
-86 LDDVGVGHLDMIAD
+86 LDDVGVGHLDMTEE
-100 GDEIPFKR
+100 GDEIPFKKL
-108 INNSLK
+108 NNSLR

-138 LQDTTGDGTFD
+138 LQDTTGDGAFD

-169 ITLGPDNQIY
+169 ITLGPDKQIY
-179 LSCGNDVVMPAEVA
+179 LICGNDVVMPGEIT
-193 KTSTYNNA
+193 KTSTYKNA
-201 KKDWLLPN
+201 RKDWLLPN
-209 PHDTGQDNR
+209 PHDAGQDDR

-224 MAPNGKSFHVIAG
+224 MDPDGKLFHVIAG
-237 GLRNQVDI
+237 GLRNQVDL
-245 AFNAD
+245 AFNAE

-311 TGLTSGHTLDW
+311 TGMVSGHTLDW

-342 VDLIPVGASYRGE
+342 VDLIPVGATYRGE

-365 NICDMEVGADGNLY
+365 NICDMDVGADGNLY

-398 SIEPTSTG
+398 STEPTSTG
-406 PEIHRTSVLIG
+406 PKFNRKLVATGEQ
-417 KRERN
+417 ERN
-422 TRQIYDSYQEK
+422 QRKIYDSFQER
-433 VDNTSDLEA
+433 VGNTSDREV
-442 WPVLG
+442 WPALG

-457 MKALEQQ
+457 MKVLERQ
-464 PLRVWQDKVLDD
+464 PVQSWSEKVLDD
-476 DNPLTCGTGL
+476 DNPLRCGTGL

-493 IPEHQPH
+493 VAQHQPQ
-500 VFNALQRFDLTK
+500 VFDALQRFDLPK
-512 LPLEQQLIMLRAYQL
+512 LNLEQQLIMLRAYQL

-534 PSEKQTKLAIEALSP
+534 PTEKQTQLAIEAIRP
-549 LFPSKHESV
+549 LFPGNNESV

-581 LNEDS
+581 LAEDS

-601 KEGWAENTKTAFLNW
+601 REGWTEDTKTAFLNW
-616 LLRSRLM
+616 LLQSRRM
-623 IGGHQLRERLT
+623 TGGRQLNERLT
-634 DIRTDFYKILTDG
+634 DIRTDFYELLTEG

-653 KLIEKI
+653 RLIEKI
-659 DQPIDSGDLST
+659 EQPIESGELTTS
-670 NRPLVQQW
+670 RPLVQQW
-678 KMEDLTKDLSAFS
+678 KMEDLTKDISAVS
-691 HNRPDEDGVRA
+691 SNRPDEDGLRA
-702 LTAASCLK
+702 LTAANCLK
-710 CHKVGTRGGQIG
+710 CHKVGNRGGQIG

-736 ILESIIQPSKVVDPK
+736 ILESIIEPSKEVDPK
-751 YSYSVYVLIDG
+751 YSYSVYLLIDG
-762 TSVSGRPVGVSSKTL
+762 TSVSGRPVGVTSKTL
-777 KLEVNPFTQETIE
+777 KLEINPFTQESIE
-790 VNRNDIDESYPGKTS
+790 INRDEIDESFPGKTS

-818 EIKDLISYLIRA
+818 EIKDLLAYLIRA
-830 AKNN
+830 AAQ

>member
-1 MYYNRLLIPHTR
+1 MIHRIMLLIC
-13 IFWTTTAM
+13 
-21 IPRIASLIYGLLCTT
+21 SLLCTT
-36 CVFAQ
+36 SAIAQ
-41 THTATPVTDITVQPG
+41 PHTATPVSDITAQPG

-72 ISMAFDNKGNIILG
+72 ISMSFDTKGNIILG
-86 LDDVGVGHLDMIAD
+86 LDDVGVGHLDMTEE
-100 GDEIPFKR
+100 GDEIPFKKL
-108 INNSLK
+108 NNSLR

-138 LQDTTGDGTFD
+138 LQDTTGDGAFD

-169 ITLGPDNQIY
+169 ITLGPDKQIY
-179 LSCGNDVVMPAEVA
+179 LICGNDVVMPGEIT
-193 KTSTYNNA
+193 KTSTYKNA
-201 KKDWLLPN
+201 RKDWLLPN
-209 PHDTGQDNR
+209 PHDAGQDDR

-224 MAPNGKSFHVIAG
+224 MDPDGKLFHVIAG
-237 GLRNQVDI
+237 GLRNQVDL
-245 AFNAD
+245 AFNAE

-293 TYYADSLPS
+293 TYYPDSLPS

-311 TGLTSGHTLDW
+311 TGMVSGHTLDW

-342 VDLIPVGASYRGE
+342 VDLIPVGATYRGE

-365 NICDMEVGADGNLY
+365 NICDMDVGADGNLY

-398 SIEPTSTG
+398 STEPTSTG
-406 PEIHRTSVLIG
+406 PKFNRKLVATGEQ
-417 KRERN
+417 ERN
-422 TRQIYDSYQEK
+422 QRKIYDSFQER
-433 VDNTSDLEA
+433 VGNTSDREV
-442 WPVLG
+442 WPALG

-457 MKALEQQ
+457 MKVLERQ
-464 PLRVWQDKVLDD
+464 PVQSWSEKVLDD
-476 DNPLTCGTGL
+476 DNPLRCGTGL

-493 IPEHQPH
+493 VAQHQPQ
-500 VFNALQRFDLTK
+500 VFDALQRFDLPK
-512 LPLEQQLIMLRAYQL
+512 LNLEQQLIMLRAYQL

-534 PSEKQTKLAIEALSP
+534 PTEKQTQLAIEAISP
-549 LFPSKHESV
+549 LFPGNNESV

-581 LNEDS
+581 LAEDS

-601 KEGWAENTKTAFLNW
+601 REGWTEDTKTAFLNW
-616 LLRSRLM
+616 LLQSRRM
-623 IGGHQLRERLT
+623 TGGRQLNERLT
-634 DIRTDFYKILTDG
+634 DIRTDFYELLTEG

-653 KLIEKI
+653 RLIEKI
-659 DQPIDSGDLST
+659 EQPIESGELTTS
-670 NRPLVQQW
+670 RPLVQQW
-678 KMEDLTKDLSAFS
+678 KMEDLTKDISAVS
-691 HNRPDEDGVRA
+691 SNRPDEDGLRA
-702 LTAASCLK
+702 LTAANCLK
-710 CHKVGTRGGQIG
+710 CHKVGNRGGQIG

-736 ILESIIQPSKVVDPK
+736 ILESIIEPSKEVDPK
-751 YSYSVYVLIDG
+751 YSYSVYLLIDG
-762 TSVSGRPVGVSSKTL
+762 TSVSGRPVGVTSKTL
-777 KLEVNPFTQETIE
+777 KLEINPFTQESIE
-790 VNRNDIDESYPGKTS
+790 INRDEIDESFPGKTS

-818 EIKDLISYLIRA
+818 EIKDLLAYLIRA
-830 AKNN
+830 AAQ

>member
-1 MYYNRLLIPHTR
+1 
-13 IFWTTTAM
+13 M
-21 IPRIASLIYGLLCTT
+21 IHRIASLFCGLLCTT
-36 CVFAQ
+36 YVYAQ

-72 ISMAFDNKGNIILG
+72 ISMSFDNNGNIILG
-86 LDDVGVGHLDMIAD
+86 LDDVGVGHLELHTDET
-100 GDEIPFKR
+100 EIPFKR
-108 INNSLK
+108 LNSSLK

-149 KEELLLPL
+149 KEVLLLPL

-179 LSCGNDVVMPAEVA
+179 LSCGNDVVMPAEVTKA
-193 KTSTYNNA
+193 STYANA

-209 PHDTGQDNR
+209 PHDTGHDDR

-224 MAPNGKSFHVIAG
+224 MDPDGKSFHVIAG

-293 TYYADSLPS
+293 TYYADSLPT

-311 TGLTSGHTLDW
+311 TGLVSGHTLDW
-322 PKRFQQG
+322 PKRFRQG

-365 NICDMEVGADGNLY
+365 NICDMEVSSDGNLY

-406 PEIHRTSVLIG
+406 PEIHHTNVVTG
-417 KRERN
+417 KRDRK
-422 TRQIYDSYQEK
+422 TRKIFDSYQERV
-433 VDNTSDLEA
+433 VDSSELEA
-442 WPVLG
+442 WPFLG
-447 SDDRWLRFSA
+447 HDDRWLRFSA
-457 MKALEQQ
+457 MKALERQ
-464 PLRVWQDKVLDD
+464 PVQTWQDKVLNDN
-476 DNPLTCGTGL
+476 NPLRCGTGL

-493 IPEHQPH
+493 MPEHQPQ
-500 VFNALQRFDLTK
+500 VFSALQRFDLTK
-512 LPLEQQLIMLRAYQL
+512 LPLEQQLIMLRGYQL
-527 CFLRLGK
+527 CFLRLGQ
-534 PSEKQTKLAIEALSP
+534 PSEEQTELAIEAIIP
-549 LFPSKHESV
+549 LFPSKHEPV
-558 NHMAGELLVYLKMP
+558 NHMAGELLVYLETP
-572 GIIESSIPL
+572 GFIESSIPL
-581 LNEDS
+581 LNDGS
-586 TQYQQLRMARMLMHL
+586 TQYQQFRIAGILMHL
-601 KEGWAENTKTAFLNW
+601 KEGWTEDTKTAFLNW
-616 LLRSRLM
+616 LFRSRLM
-623 IGGHQLRERLT
+623 IGGHQLKERLT
-634 DIRTDFYKILTDG
+634 DIRDDFYKVLTD
-647 DKSTHA
+647 DDRLAHA
-653 KLIEKI
+653 NLIEKI
-659 DQPIDSGDLST
+659 EQPLESDNLTT

-678 KMEDLTKDLSAFS
+678 KLEDLVKDIAAISKDRS
-691 HNRPDEDGVRA
+691 DENGLRA
-702 LTAASCLK
+702 LAAANCLK

-722 PDLTNVAKRFNASQ
+722 PDLTNVGKRFNTSQ
-736 ILESIIQPSKVVDPK
+736 ILESIIEPSKVVDPK
-751 YSYSVYVLIDG
+751 YSYSTYLLIDG

-790 VNRNDIDESYPGKTS
+790 VQRDDIDESFPSKIS

-818 EIKDLISYLIRA
+818 EIKDLIAYLIRA
-830 AKNN
+830 AKND

>member
-1 MYYNRLLIPHTR
+1 MIHRIMLL
-13 IFWTTTAM
+13 
-21 IPRIASLIYGLLCTT
+21 SCSLLCTT
-36 CVFAQ
+36 SAIAQ
-41 THTATPVTDITVQPG
+41 PHTATPVSDITAQPG

-72 ISMAFDNKGNIILG
+72 ISMSFDTKGNIILG
-86 LDDVGVGHLDMIAD
+86 LDDVGVGHLDMTEE
-100 GDEIPFKR
+100 GDEIPFKKL
-108 INNSLK
+108 NNSLR

-138 LQDTTGDGTFD
+138 LQDTTGDGAFD

-169 ITLGPDNQIY
+169 ITLGPDKQIY
-179 LSCGNDVVMPAEVA
+179 LICGNDVVMPGEIT
-193 KTSTYNNA
+193 KTSTYKNA
-201 KKDWLLPN
+201 RKDWLLPN
-209 PHDTGQDNR
+209 PHDAGQDDR

-224 MAPNGKSFHVIAG
+224 MDPDGKLFHVIAG
-237 GLRNQVDI
+237 GLRNQVDL
-245 AFNAD
+245 AFNAE

-311 TGLTSGHTLDW
+311 TGMVSGHTLDW

-342 VDLIPVGASYRGE
+342 VDLIPVGATYRGE

-365 NICDMEVGADGNLY
+365 NICDMDVGTDGNLY

-398 SIEPTSTG
+398 STEPTSTG
-406 PEIHRTSVLIG
+406 PKFNRKLVATGEQ
-417 KRERN
+417 ERN
-422 TRQIYDSYQEK
+422 QRKIYDSFQER
-433 VDNTSDLEA
+433 VGNTSDREV
-442 WPVLG
+442 WPALG

-457 MKALEQQ
+457 MKVLERQ
-464 PLRVWQDKVLDD
+464 PVQSWSEKVLDD
-476 DNPLTCGTGL
+476 DNPLRCGTGL

-493 IPEHQPH
+493 VAQHQPQ
-500 VFNALQRFDLTK
+500 VFDALQRFDLPK
-512 LPLEQQLIMLRAYQL
+512 LNLEQQLIMLRAYQL

-534 PSEKQTKLAIEALSP
+534 PTEKQTQLAIEAIRP
-549 LFPSKHESV
+549 LFPGNNESV

-581 LNEDS
+581 LAEDS

-601 KEGWAENTKTAFLNW
+601 REGWTEDTKTAFLNW
-616 LLRSRLM
+616 LLQSRRM
-623 IGGHQLRERLT
+623 TGGRQLNERLT
-634 DIRTDFYKILTDG
+634 DIRTDFYELLTEG

-653 KLIEKI
+653 SLIEKI
-659 DQPIDSGDLST
+659 EQPIESGELTTS
-670 NRPLVQQW
+670 RPLVQQW
-678 KMEDLTKDLSAFS
+678 KLKDLTKDISAVS
-691 HNRPDEDGVRA
+691 SNRPDEDGLRA
-702 LTAASCLK
+702 LTAANCLK
-710 CHKVGTRGGQIG
+710 CHKVGNRGGQIG

-736 ILESIIQPSKVVDPK
+736 ILESIIEPSKEVDPK
-751 YSYSVYVLIDG
+751 YSYSVYLLIDG
-762 TSVSGRPVGVSSKTL
+762 TSVSGRPVGVTSKTL
-777 KLEVNPFTQETIE
+777 KLEINPFTQESIE
-790 VNRNDIDESYPGKTS
+790 INRDEIDESFPGKTS

-818 EIKDLISYLIRA
+818 EIKDLLAYLIRA
-830 AKNN
+830 AAQ

>member
-1 MYYNRLLIPHTR
+1 MIHRIMLL
-13 IFWTTTAM
+13 
-21 IPRIASLIYGLLCTT
+21 SCSLLCTT
-36 CVFAQ
+36 SAIAQ
-41 THTATPVTDITVQPG
+41 PHTATPVSDITAQPG

-72 ISMAFDNKGNIILG
+72 ISMSFDTKGNIILG
-86 LDDVGVGHLDMIAD
+86 LDDVGVGHLDMTEE
-100 GDEIPFKR
+100 GDEIPFKKL
-108 INNSLK
+108 NNSLR

-138 LQDTTGDGTFD
+138 LQDTTGDGAFD

-169 ITLGPDNQIY
+169 ITLGPDKQIY
-179 LSCGNDVVMPAEVA
+179 LICGNDVVMPGEIT
-193 KTSTYNNA
+193 KTSTYKNA
-201 KKDWLLPN
+201 RKDWLLPN
-209 PHDTGQDNR
+209 PHDAGQDDR

-224 MAPNGKSFHVIAG
+224 MDPDGKLFHVIAG
-237 GLRNQVDI
+237 GLRNQVDL
-245 AFNAD
+245 AFNAE

-311 TGLTSGHTLDW
+311 TGMVSGHTLDW

-342 VDLIPVGASYRGE
+342 VDLIPVGATYRGE

-365 NICDMEVGADGNLY
+365 NICDMDVGADGNLY

-398 SIEPTSTG
+398 STEPTSTG
-406 PEIHRTSVLIG
+406 PKFNRKLVATGEQ
-417 KRERN
+417 ERN
-422 TRQIYDSYQEK
+422 QRKIYDSFQER
-433 VDNTSDLEA
+433 VGNTSDREV
-442 WPVLG
+442 WPALG

-457 MKALEQQ
+457 MKVLERQ
-464 PLRVWQDKVLDD
+464 PVQSWSEKVLDD
-476 DNPLTCGTGL
+476 DNPLRCGTGL

-493 IPEHQPH
+493 VAQHQPQ
-500 VFNALQRFDLTK
+500 VFDALQRFDLPK
-512 LPLEQQLIMLRAYQL
+512 LNLEQQLIMLRAYQL

-534 PSEKQTKLAIEALSP
+534 PTEKQTQLAIEAISP
-549 LFPSKHESV
+549 LFPGNNESV

-581 LNEDS
+581 LAEDS

-601 KEGWAENTKTAFLNW
+601 REGWTEDTKTAFLNW
-616 LLRSRLM
+616 LLQSRRM
-623 IGGHQLRERLT
+623 TGGRQLNERLT
-634 DIRTDFYKILTDG
+634 DIRTDFYELLTEG

-653 KLIEKI
+653 RLIEKI
-659 DQPIDSGDLST
+659 EQPIESGELTTS
-670 NRPLVQQW
+670 RPLVQQW
-678 KMEDLTKDLSAFS
+678 KMEDLTKDISAVS
-691 HNRPDEDGVRA
+691 SNRPDEDGLRA
-702 LTAASCLK
+702 LTAANCLK
-710 CHKVGTRGGQIG
+710 CHKVGNRGGQIG

-736 ILESIIQPSKVVDPK
+736 ILESIIEPSKEVDPK
-751 YSYSVYVLIDG
+751 YSYSVYLLIDG
-762 TSVSGRPVGVSSKTL
+762 TSVSGRPVGVTSKTL
-777 KLEVNPFTQETIE
+777 KLEINPFTQESIE
-790 VNRNDIDESYPGKTS
+790 INRDEIDESFPGKTS

-818 EIKDLISYLIRA
+818 EIKDLLAYLIRA
-830 AKNN
+830 AAQ

>member
-1 MYYNRLLIPHTR
+1 MIHRIMLLIC
-13 IFWTTTAM
+13 
-21 IPRIASLIYGLLCTT
+21 SLLCTT
-36 CVFAQ
+36 SAIAQ
-41 THTATPVTDITVQPG
+41 PHTATPVSDITAQPG

-72 ISMAFDNKGNIILG
+72 ISMSFDTKGNIILG
-86 LDDVGVGHLDMIAD
+86 LDDVGVGHLDMTEE
-100 GDEIPFKR
+100 GDEIPFKKL
-108 INNSLK
+108 NNSLR

-138 LQDTTGDGTFD
+138 LQDTTGDGAFD

-169 ITLGPDNQIY
+169 ITLGPDKQIY
-179 LSCGNDVVMPAEVA
+179 LICGNDVVMPGEIT
-193 KTSTYNNA
+193 KTSTYKNA
-201 KKDWLLPN
+201 RKDWLLPN
-209 PHDTGQDNR
+209 PHDAGQDDR

-224 MAPNGKSFHVIAG
+224 MDPDGKLFHVIAG
-237 GLRNQVDI
+237 GLRNQVDL
-245 AFNAD
+245 AFNAE

-293 TYYADSLPS
+293 TYYPDSLPS

-311 TGLTSGHTLDW
+311 TGMVSGHTLDW

-342 VDLIPVGASYRGE
+342 VDLIPVGATYRGE

-365 NICDMEVGADGNLY
+365 NICDMDVGADGNLY

-398 SIEPTSTG
+398 STEPTSTG
-406 PEIHRTSVLIG
+406 PKFNRKLVATGEQ
-417 KRERN
+417 ERN
-422 TRQIYDSYQEK
+422 QRKIYDSFQER
-433 VDNTSDLEA
+433 VGNTSDREV
-442 WPVLG
+442 WPALG

-457 MKALEQQ
+457 MKVLERQ
-464 PLRVWQDKVLDD
+464 PVQSWSEKVLDD
-476 DNPLTCGTGL
+476 DNPLRCGTGL

-493 IPEHQPH
+493 VAQHQPQ
-500 VFNALQRFDLTK
+500 VFDALQRFDLPK
-512 LPLEQQLIMLRAYQL
+512 LNLEQQLIMLRAYQL

-534 PSEKQTKLAIEALSP
+534 PTEKQTQLAIEAISP
-549 LFPSKHESV
+549 LFPGNNESV

-581 LNEDS
+581 LAEDS

-601 KEGWAENTKTAFLNW
+601 REGWTEDTKTAFLNW
-616 LLRSRLM
+616 LLQSRRM
-623 IGGHQLRERLT
+623 TGGRQLNERLT
-634 DIRTDFYKILTDG
+634 DIRTDFYELLTEG

-653 KLIEKI
+653 RLIEKI
-659 DQPIDSGDLST
+659 EQPIESGELTTS
-670 NRPLVQQW
+670 RPLVQQW
-678 KMEDLTKDLSAFS
+678 KLKDLTKDISAVS
-691 HNRPDEDGVRA
+691 SNRPDEDGLRA
-702 LTAASCLK
+702 LTAANCLK
-710 CHKVGTRGGQIG
+710 CHKVGNRGGQIG

-736 ILESIIQPSKVVDPK
+736 ILESIIEPSKEVDPK
-751 YSYSVYVLIDG
+751 YSYSVYLLIDG
-762 TSVSGRPVGVSSKTL
+762 TSVSGRPVGVTSKTL
-777 KLEVNPFTQETIE
+777 KLEINPFTQESIE
-790 VNRNDIDESYPGKTS
+790 INRDEIDESFPGKTS

-818 EIKDLISYLIRA
+818 EIKDLLAYLIRA
-830 AKNN
+830 AAQ